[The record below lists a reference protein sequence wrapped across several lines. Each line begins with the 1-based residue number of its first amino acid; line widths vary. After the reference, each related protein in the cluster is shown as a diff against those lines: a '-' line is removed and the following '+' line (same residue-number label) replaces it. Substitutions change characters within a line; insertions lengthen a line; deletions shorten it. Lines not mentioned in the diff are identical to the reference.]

1 MKKLFILVTC
11 ALLAGLWISCAGP
24 DAAEVSELDMLR
36 EEYDIIGVAH
46 NEALSMVF
54 TDLVKEREKKEL
66 SYDECIMIAERC
78 LGSHQ
83 VPSLSMIIGP
93 GQSNAYEHYI
103 APLLASRHVFSKA
116 ALSEEIIDVLSDSV
130 DIIEKHKGIFDMIG
144 NILDSSTDV
153 EEKTQQL
160 EQLYLT
166 VDSDIEPGYEKEAI
180 MNSVSTI
187 VHSLAYWEEHLQE
200 WEEILSSGM
209 QKSAAIGIGG
219 AIAVIDGVGAVIGT
233 LEGFRDTEPG
243 DEGRGWTIAGRAVGE
258 AAKTST
264 YAVLAI
270 ILL

>member
-1 MKKLFILVTC
+1 MKKLFILITC
-11 ALLAGLWISCAGP
+11 VLFAGLWFSCSGP
-24 DAAEVSELDMLR
+24 NTEEISELDILR
-36 EEYDIIGVAH
+36 EEYDIIGGAH
-46 NEALSMVF
+46 NEALGMVF
-54 TDLVKEREKKEL
+54 GDLAQERRQREL
-66 SYDECIMIAERC
+66 SYDECIRIAERC
-78 LGSHQ
+78 LSSHS
-83 VPSLSMIIGP
+83 VPSLNLVIGP
-93 GQSNAYEHYI
+93 GQSDAYERYI

-116 ALSEEIIDVLSDSV
+116 AVNEEIIDVLSDSIE
-130 DIIEKHKGIFDMIG
+130 IIEKHKDIYDLIG
-144 NILDSSTDV
+144 NILDSNMDA

-166 VDSDIEPGYEKEAI
+166 VDSEVESESEKTAI
-180 MNSVSTI
+180 MNSLSTI

-200 WEEILSSGM
+200 WEEILYPGM
-209 QKSAAIGIGG
+209 QKPAAIGIGG

-243 DEGRGWTIAGRAVGE
+243 EEGRGWTIAGRAVGE